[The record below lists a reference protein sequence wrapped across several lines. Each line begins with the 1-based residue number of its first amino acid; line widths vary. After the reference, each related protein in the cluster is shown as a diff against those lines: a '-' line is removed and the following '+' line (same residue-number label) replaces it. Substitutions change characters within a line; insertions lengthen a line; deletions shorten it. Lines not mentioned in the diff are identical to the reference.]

1 MSNEKPHI
9 FVHGFRQTFE
19 ELPVKGD
26 PLNDNVDN
34 LGYRLDEKGKVIKKL
49 QEEDWVS
56 YSPSHSVQN
65 SVTTERVRHL
75 MPDHVRAGRDD
86 DGSKAAFMKARWDQ
100 IEPHYRAW
108 KEGRELPVDGFPLH
122 SWPGITPEAAD
133 VLLKYQIRTVQQ
145 VRDLSEQHLER
156 IPLPSLRDMKKR
168 AGVFLDSLESDRVAS
183 REAEKDAQIAG
194 MAEQIKALS
203 EKLSSMEPAKAEA
216 DDEVAVMRAELDKR
230 GIEYDGRWAAPKLR
244 ALLAETE
251 QAA

>member
-26 PLNDNVDN
+26 PLNDKVDG
-34 LGYRLDEKGKVIKKL
+34 LGYLLDANGKLVKKL

-65 SVTTERVRHL
+65 SITTERVRHML
-75 MPDHVRAGRDD
+75 PDPARLGRDD
-86 DGSKAAFMKARWDQ
+86 DGAKLAFMKARWEQ

-122 SWPGITPEAAD
+122 SWPGITPEAAE
-133 VLLKYQIRTVQQ
+133 VLQKYHVKSVQQ

-156 IPLPSLRDMKKR
+156 VPLPNLRDLKKR
-168 AGVFLDSLESDRVAS
+168 AGLFLESLESDRVAA

-194 MAEQIKALS
+194 MAEQIKALND
-203 EKLSSMEPAKAEA
+203 KLASINTAKADA
-216 DDEVAVMRAELDKR
+216 DDEVSDLRIQLDAA
-230 GIEYDGRWAAPKLR
+230 GIAYDKKWAAPKLR
-244 ALLAETE
+244 ALLAE
-251 QAA
+251 QVKAA